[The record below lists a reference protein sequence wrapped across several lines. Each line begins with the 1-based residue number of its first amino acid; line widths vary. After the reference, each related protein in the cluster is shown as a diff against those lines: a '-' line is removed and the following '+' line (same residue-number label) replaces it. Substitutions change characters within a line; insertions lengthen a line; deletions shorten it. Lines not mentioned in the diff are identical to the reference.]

1 MITLR
6 PSQARGH
13 FNFGWLDTHHSFSFG
28 NYYDPRH
35 MGFGPLRVINE
46 DTVEP
51 GRGFDTHGH
60 SDMEIITYV
69 LDGAV
74 AHKDS
79 LGNGSQIRPGDVQRM
94 SAGRGIR
101 HSEYNPSKCDPLHLL
116 QIWLLPSET
125 GLTPSYEQKAFADSE
140 KRDRLRL
147 VVSGDGREGSV
158 RIHQDA
164 DLYATV
170 LSEGRAVTHTLA
182 KGRLAW
188 VQVARGAVEL
198 NGETLR
204 EGDGAAVRDEV
215 VLTLTGRAEESEVI
229 LFDLPR

>member
-1 MITLR
+1 MITPR
-6 PSQARGH
+6 PAEARGH

-28 NYYDPRH
+28 HYFDPRH

-46 DTVEP
+46 DVVEP

-79 LGNGSQIRPGDVQRM
+79 LGNGSEIRPGDVQRM
-94 SAGRGIR
+94 SAGSGIR
-101 HSEYNPSKCDPLHLL
+101 HSEYNPSKTAPLHLL
-116 QIWLLPSET
+116 QIWLLPNQT

-147 VVSGDGREGSV
+147 IVSGDGREGSV
-158 RIHQDA
+158 TIHQDA

-170 LSEGRAVTHTLA
+170 LSEGASVTRTLA

-188 VQVARGAVEL
+188 VQVARGEVEL
-198 NGETLR
+198 NGEILR
-204 EGDGAAVRDEV
+204 AGDGASVRDETA
-215 VLTLTGRAEESEVI
+215 LTLKGRAAESEVI
-229 LFDLPR
+229 LFDMPR